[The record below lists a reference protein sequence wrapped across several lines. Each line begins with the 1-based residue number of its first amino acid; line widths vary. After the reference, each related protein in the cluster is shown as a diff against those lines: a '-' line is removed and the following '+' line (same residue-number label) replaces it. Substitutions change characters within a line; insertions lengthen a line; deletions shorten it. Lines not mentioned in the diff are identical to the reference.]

1 MFTRYKTV
9 LLFFT
14 MTESEADSF
23 SLSRCR
29 RPAAC
34 KLLICSRVLKTLVKK
49 KKKTLVKL
57 ELKFELRTTE
67 FRIPLVR
74 TYE

>member
-1 MFTRYKTV
+1 MQGKV
-9 LLFFT
+9 VNLLKR
-14 MTESEADSF
+14 
-23 SLSRCR
+23 L
-29 RPAAC
+29 
-34 KLLICSRVLKTLVKK
+34 
-49 KKKTLVKL
+49 KTLVKL